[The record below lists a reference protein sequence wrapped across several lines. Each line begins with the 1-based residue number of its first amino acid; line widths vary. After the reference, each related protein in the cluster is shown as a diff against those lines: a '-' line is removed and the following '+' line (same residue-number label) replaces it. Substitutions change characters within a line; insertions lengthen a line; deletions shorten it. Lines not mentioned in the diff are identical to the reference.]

1 MKIALGTVQ
10 FGLKYGAFNAE
21 GQVGEAEAA
30 AILDVAAAA
39 GIDTLDT
46 AQAYGESEKVLGKL
60 GAAARFHIISKCP
73 PLQGVAKAADYLRD
87 AVDTSSKNLETDKL
101 SGFLLHRAEDL
112 LGPDGDH
119 IWRALE
125 GLQDEGRIGAIGVS
139 GYAPETVQEICRRYP
154 LAIAQLPANVLDP
167 WYEDTPLPDGVA
179 LHVRSVFLQGFLLSD
194 PQDLSPFHRQW
205 RGVLEAFRA
214 RASAHGLS
222 PLQAALAPLLASS
235 KVDRLVLGVDNA
247 AQLVQITE
255 AVAKAG
261 AIKLGRFE
269 NTSPTLLDPR
279 NWPQ

>member
-21 GQVGEAEAA
+21 GQVSEAEAA

-39 GIDTLDT
+39 GIDTLDA

-73 PLQGVAKAADYLRD
+73 PLQGVAKAADHLRD
-87 AVDTSSKNLETDKL
+87 AVDASSRNLETDRL

-112 LGPDGDH
+112 LGPDGDR

-125 GLQDEGRIGAIGVS
+125 GLQDEGRIGAVGVS

-179 LHVRSVFLQGFLLSD
+179 LHVRSVFLQGFLLSE
-194 PQDLSPFHRQW
+194 PQNLSPFHRQW
-205 RGVLEAFRA
+205 RGVLEAFQA
-214 RASAHGLS
+214 RAFAHSLS
-222 PLQAALAPLLASS
+222 PLQAALAPVLSS
-235 KVDRLVLGVDNA
+235 PRVSRLVLGVDSA
-247 AQLVQITE
+247 AQLQEIIAAVSVCE
-255 AVAKAG
+255 AVHLGAFEGVDKA
-261 AIKLGRFE
+261 
-269 NTSPTLLDPR
+269 LLDPR
-279 NWPQ
+279 KWPQ